1 MEIINNTPEWV
12 KFKENVITV
21 LRTLEKEGD
30 NFEFSEEPNRFDL
43 HVNGC
48 LVYPLFAKKENHI
61 KVEYDFTLCD
71 TSVKMLTFYQY
82 TNKNFRID
90 ISMK

>member
-1 MEIINNTPEWV
+1 MKIVNNSPEW
-12 KFKENVITV
+12 KNFKASMTAV
-21 LRTLEKEGD
+21 LKTLESEAD

-48 LVYPLFAKKENHI
+48 LVHPVFVKKEHAI

-71 TSVKMLTFYQY
+71 TSISILSFYQY
-82 TNKNFRID
+82 TDKNFRID